1 MVKFETAYKSDKLS
15 AILITAEYSSAYSE
29 KDFNSHP
36 AISFPM
42 ISCFDYKAGKTNF
55 SLDTNHILFEKG
67 ETEFT
72 VSKYPMFN
80 KDVTL
85 SIQFLKPDEEL
96 SDFFSKNKKQVMV
109 QKRNVEIEIL
119 LRRFLS
125 IAFSKDET
133 FKEQLL
139 IDIINSVVFDNF
151 QSTITTCT
159 NLYNIKQI
167 DQSKD
172 FIHACYH
179 ENLRIDD
186 IASSACLS
194 TFHFSRLF
202 RQITGYAP
210 YDYLLLVRIEN
221 AKSLLN
227 KGVSVT
233 QTAFSSG
240 FNSLD
245 NFSYAFS
252 KITGNSPTS
261 YKKGKISKI

>member
-1 MVKFETAYKSDKLS
+1 MLKFETTYKSDKLS
-15 AILITAEYSSAYSE
+15 AVLITAEYLSAYSE

-42 ISCFDYKAGKTNF
+42 ISCFDYKVGKTNF
-55 SLDTNHILFEKG
+55 ILDTNHILFEKG

-85 SIQFLKPDEEL
+85 CIQFLKPNEEL
-96 SDFFSKNKKQVMV
+96 NDFFSKNKRQVMV
-109 QKRNVEIEIL
+109 QKRSVEIEIL

-125 IAFSKDET
+125 VAFNKDET

-139 IDIINSVVFDNF
+139 IDIINSVIFDNF
-151 QSTITTCT
+151 QNKITIRT
-159 NLYNIKQI
+159 NPYSIKQI

-172 FIHACYH
+172 FIHASYH
-179 ENLRIDD
+179 ENLRIAD

-194 TFHFSRLF
+194 PFHFSRLF
-202 RQITGYAP
+202 RQVTGYAP
-210 YDYLLLVRIEN
+210 YDYLLLARIEN

-227 KGVSVT
+227 NGVSVT

-240 FNSLD
+240 FNSID

-252 KITGNSPTS
+252 KITGASPSS

>member
-1 MVKFETAYKSDKLS
+1 MIKFETAYKSDKLS
-15 AILITAEYSSAYSE
+15 AVLITTEYSSAYSE
-29 KDFNSHP
+29 KDFNSFP

-55 SLDTNHILFEKG
+55 LLDTNHILFEKG
-67 ETEFT
+67 ETEFM

-85 SIQFLKPDEEL
+85 CIQFLKPDGEL
-96 SDFFSKNKKQVMV
+96 NDFFSKNKNLVMV
-109 QKRNVEIEIL
+109 QKRSVEIEIL
-119 LRRFLS
+119 LRIFLS
-125 IAFSKDET
+125 VAFKKDET

-139 IDIINSVVFDNF
+139 INIINSVVFDNF
-151 QSTITTCT
+151 GNKITVRT
-159 NLYNIKQI
+159 NPYSIKQV
-167 DQSKD
+167 DLSKD
-172 FIHACYH
+172 FIHASYH
-179 ENLRIDD
+179 ENLRIAD

-194 TFHFSRLF
+194 PFHFSRLF
-202 RQITGYAP
+202 RQVTGYAP
-210 YDYLLLVRIEN
+210 YDYLLLARIEN

-252 KITGNSPTS
+252 KITGKSPST